1 MPDPAPLAAAVGD
14 AAGILLELGLVVGI
28 LALLARLAVRTGFS
42 PIPLYLLAGLA
53 LGALDPIELSARFI
67 ETGAQ
72 LGVILLL
79 FALGLEYTGE
89 ELVSSLRSGARAGVV
104 DLAVNF
110 APGFAA
116 GLLLGWGP
124 VSALLLGGVTVISS
138 SGVIAKVLADLG
150 RLGNRETPA
159 ILSILVIED
168 LALAFYLP
176 FVAVLLSGASVA
188 AAVGSIGIAIA
199 AALGALVAA
208 IRLGPLLSRVVLSR
222 SDEVLLLSV
231 LGIVLL
237 VAGAAEGLNVSA
249 AVGAFLVGI
258 AVSGQ
263 VASRTAE
270 LVAPLRDLFAAVF
283 FVFFGLQIDAG
294 ALPDVAAVA
303 AVLALITAATKLVTG
318 WLAAAWAGV
327 GVRGR
332 LRAGTALVARGEF
345 SIVIAGLGVAAGAKG
360 ELGALA
366 AAYVLLLG
374 VAGPVLTRYADR
386 LERLLVGP
394 LRQPRGKV

>member
-1 MPDPAPLAAAVGD
+1 MPDALPFAATGGD
-14 AAGILLELGLVVGI
+14 ASGVFLELGLVVAI
-28 LALLARLAVRTGFS
+28 LALLARLAVRSGFS
-42 PIPLYLLAGLA
+42 PIPLYLLAGLV

-67 ETGAQ
+67 EVGAQ
-72 LGVILLL
+72 LGVVLLL

-89 ELVSSLRSGARAGVV
+89 ELVANLRSSARVGAL
-104 DLAVNF
+104 DLGLNF
-110 APGFAA
+110 APGFLA
-116 GLLLGWGP
+116 GIIMGWGAVP
-124 VSALLLGGVTVISS
+124 ALLLGGVTVISS
-138 SGVIAKVLADLG
+138 SGIVAKVLTDLG

-176 FVAVLLSGASVA
+176 FVAVLLTGAGVVA
-188 AAVGSIGIAIA
+188 ATGSIAIA
-199 AALGALVAA
+199 VGAALGTLVVA
-208 IRLGPLLSRVVLSR
+208 IRLGPLLSRVVFSR

-237 VAGAAEGLNVSA
+237 VSGAAEGLNVSA

-283 FVFFGLQIDAG
+283 FVFFGLQIDVG
-294 ALPDVAAVA
+294 ELPGVALAAA
-303 AVLALITAATKLVTG
+303 ALAVVTSATKLVTG
-318 WLAAAWAGV
+318 WWAAKRAGV

-332 LRAGTALVARGEF
+332 LRAGTGLVARGEF
-345 SIVIAGLGVAAGAKG
+345 SIVIAGLGVAAGVEG
-360 ELGALA
+360 SLGPLA
-366 AAYVLLLG
+366 AAYVLMLAI
-374 VAGPVLTRYADR
+374 AGPVLARYADH
-386 LERLLVGP
+386 LEPLVS
-394 LRQPRGKV
+394 RGRRRAART